1 MRKLLYA
8 LITMGN
14 KSFGKKIPSWVLVL
28 SFLALCMGSVE
39 SRFGALPGP
48 GFGTRASAQQSPAL
62 AIDSFLSETWIN
74 PFTSS
79 SSNSSPDLDRFVQ
92 VLAKDVAQTFSVV
105 VEMENQIIQS
115 EIALRSAG
123 FETPSDFLKAAA
135 KLADQLPEQ
144 VKNEIQRSVSP
155 HELAER
161 VLSGE
166 APFNGPESDA
176 LRQLLLG
183 AKSHLQ
189 DHFQEKRI
197 AHTKAYFRLALGLGA
212 LNAFDLALEIQRS
225 GKALDEATRAK
236 YEKLFSRLEQSAKS
250 YLQNEAL
257 YEGPKR
263 NMAVTPHN
271 DFLRTAKRISG
282 LVDFL
287 SEAESTSGELQKN
300 PKVSRETRTFSQA
313 LLIYLKRFTI
323 AIVSAPVI
331 AYHASKVILS
341 IARDRTYDPNS
352 TEVAKHGNLTAS
364 NSVMAITR
372 RMGPIMGL
380 NVQHEGLEHLEALKP
395 DAVTM
400 LTPTHRHALRDMIA
414 VASLRFKNMALYANA
429 GQIMNMIF
437 GRKDNWRILGR
448 EFDMLAFK
456 RKVVGLVNRNPSVLV
471 AGPTHNPDRED
482 PNFKPVAKSV
492 RLQSQGIRT
501 FLNYPH
507 GALPSELGV
516 DLPIVESWFGPK
528 ATLAES
534 WRGGTAPNLV
544 IVTLPNNVD
553 PLGLGLVPEYKEGK
567 VKVRVDGVVPGNL
580 IKTLTAFGGESVLR
594 HLFEAN
600 SNLGMVTNEHLH
612 RGHIRT
618 AALPEMMDRYM
629 RRSSRLNVRACEAT
643 LVPVD

>member
-1 MRKLLYA
+1 
-8 LITMGN
+8 MGTESIS
-14 KSFGKKIPSWVLVL
+14 KRIPSWAIVL
-28 SFLALCMGSVE
+28 SFLVLWFGSVE
-39 SRFGALPGP
+39 SQLGALLKP
-48 GFGTRASAQQSPAL
+48 GFGILAHAQQSPGL
-62 AIDSFLSETWIN
+62 AIDPFLAETWIN
-74 PFTSS
+74 PFSKSS
-79 SSNSSPDLDRFVQ
+79 ANLDRFVQ
-92 VLAKDVAQTFSVV
+92 ALAKDVAQTFSVV
-105 VEMENQIIQS
+105 VEMENHIIQN

-135 KLADQLPEQ
+135 KIAEQLPEQ
-144 VKNEIQRSVSP
+144 VKIEIQKSASP
-155 HELAER
+155 HELAAK
-161 VLSGE
+161 VLKNE

-176 LRQLLLG
+176 LRHLLMG
-183 AKSHLQ
+183 AESQLQ

-197 AHTKAYFRLALGLGA
+197 AHTKAYFRLAIGLGA

-225 GKALDEATRAK
+225 EMTLDEATREK
-236 YEKLFSRLEQSAKS
+236 YEKLFARMEQSAKS

-271 DFLRTAKRISG
+271 DFLRTAKRLSS

-287 SEAESTSGELQKN
+287 SEVEATSGELQKS
-300 PKVSRETRTFSQA
+300 PKLSRETSTFSQA
-313 LLIYLKRFTI
+313 LILYLKRFAI

-331 AYHASKVILS
+331 AYHSSKVILS
-341 IARDRTYDPNS
+341 IARDRTYDPTS
-352 TEVAKHGNLTAS
+352 TEVAKHGNLSIS
-364 NSVMAITR
+364 NSVMAISR
-372 RMGPIMGL
+372 RMGPILGL
-380 NVQHEGLEHLEALKP
+380 NVQHEGLEHLASLKP
-395 DAVTM
+395 DAVTI
-400 LTPTHRHALRDMIA
+400 LTPTHRHALRDMLA

-437 GRKDNWRILGR
+437 GRSDTLQILGR

-456 RKVVGLVNRNPSVLV
+456 RKVVGFVNRNPSVLV

-482 PNFKPVAKSV
+482 PNFKPVAKSI

-553 PLGLGLVPEYKEGK
+553 PLGLGLVPEYKQGT
-567 VKVRVDGVVPGNL
+567 VKVRVDGVVPGDL

-600 SNLGMVTNEHLH
+600 SNLGMVTNDHLH

-618 AALPEMMDRYM
+618 TALPEMMDRYM
-629 RRSSRLNVRACEAT
+629 NRGSPSLNVRACEAT
-643 LVPVD
+643 LVPVE